1 MSLLKSALQLA
12 EKGFHVFPLVENSK
26 IPLIK
31 DFPNI
36 ASKDPETIKAWWV
49 DEFLDLEQNYNIGIS
64 TTSYNCTQAL
74 IVVDV
79 DNKKDKNGSD
89 ELLKLEMQGFD
100 VESTYTQTTP
110 TGGEHLV
117 FLAQNAVK
125 QGVNVLARGL
135 DIRSR
140 GGYIVGAGSKING
153 DVYLGNDESISECP
167 TWISKKCGEPIEK
180 NLREIDVSNIN
191 EDVAISRAKDYLK
204 TADIALEG
212 DGGTQTTFKVSAYL
226 KDLGLSPENN
236 IDLLLEW
243 NESCE
248 PPWEVE
254 DLEKIV
260 DSVYRY
266 GKEPV
271 GLIAPES
278 DFEALPEEIKDK
290 SYLEKLNDR
299 YALVIEDGGHSILEE
314 TVDEQG
320 RLKRKFYSEA
330 TFKRKLSTKT
340 VMIGDKFKKQADIWL
355 DWEGRR
361 EYNGLCFKPEQDAKN
376 GYYNLWKG
384 FTCKPK
390 PYAQASSDAKKGFD
404 MYMSHIEENMCDG
417 NAEHFKWIM
426 GYFAHLIQKPYE
438 KPLVTLVFKGSKGV
452 GKNVAIDRMGKLIG
466 ANQYLVAHNSRYLT
480 SNFNGHMDSCL
491 CLVLD
496 EAFWSGDKG
505 AEGVLKGLTTSPE
518 IQIERKGKE
527 PYMVNNYIRFIII
540 GNEEWL
546 VPASADERRY
556 GVFQVGDGRKKDVKF
571 FSEMVRLMDTQGGLE
586 ILLDY
591 LKKFDLSQVEVNV
604 APNTKALQEQ
614 KELSL
619 DALDQYWEECLDEG
633 RIYGT
638 TYDFGLNNKI
648 SKTDFSNAIYAYLK
662 NRNIGS
668 WRPTK
673 RAIGLRLRKWLPS
686 LDNTGWVGPRKDRLR
701 AYELNTLESCRD
713 NWDKYLNGS

>member
-1 MSLLKSALQLA
+1 MSTLKAALALA

-26 IPLIK
+26 LPLIQN
-31 DFPNI
+31 FPNL
-36 ASKDPETIKAWWV
+36 ATKDPKTIKNWW
-49 DEFLDLEQNYNIGIS
+49 LDGVLELEKNYNIGIS
-64 TTSYNCTQAL
+64 TSNYNCTQSL

-79 DNKKDKNGSD
+79 DNKKGKKGSD

-117 FLAQNAVK
+117 FTSERAVK
-125 QGVNVLARGL
+125 QGTNVLAKGL

-140 GGYIVGAGSKING
+140 GGYIVGAGSKIDG
-153 DVYLGNDESISECP
+153 QIYTGNDEAISECP
-167 TWISKKCGEPIEK
+167 LWISKKCGEPKEK
-180 NLREIDVSNIN
+180 NTREIDVSTIN
-191 EDVAISRAKDYLK
+191 EETAINRAKDYLK

-212 DGGTQTTFKVSAYL
+212 DGGKVTTYKVSAHL
-226 KDLGLSPENN
+226 KDIGLSPENN
-236 IDLLLEW
+236 LDLLIDW
-243 NESCE
+243 NEECE

-254 DLEKIV
+254 ELKTIV
-260 DSVYRY
+260 DSVYLY
-266 GKEPV
+266 GKDPV

-278 DFEALPEEIKDK
+278 DFEVLPEEKKEK
-290 SYLEKLNDR
+290 SYLEKLNDK
-299 YALVIEDGGHSILEE
+299 YALVIEDGGHCILEE
-314 TVDEQG
+314 TVDEKG
-320 RLKRKFYSEA
+320 RAKRKFYSES

-340 VMIGDKFKKQADIWL
+340 IMTGDKLKKQADIWL

-361 EYNGLCFKPEQDAKN
+361 EYEGLCFKPEQEARN

-452 GKNVAIDRMGKLIG
+452 GKNAAIDRMGKLIG
-466 ANQYLVAHNSRYLT
+466 SNQYLVAHNSRYLT

-505 AEGVLKGLTTSPE
+505 AEGVLKGLTTAPE

-527 PYMVNNYIRFIII
+527 PYMVDNYIRFIII
-540 GNEEWL
+540 GNDEWL

-556 GVFQVGDGRKKDVKF
+556 GVFQVGEGRKKDVNF

-591 LKKFDLSQVEVNV
+591 LKKFDLSKIQVNV

-619 DALDQYWEECLDEG
+619 DALDQFWEECLDEG

-638 TYDFGLNNKI
+638 TYEFGFEAKI
-648 SKTDFSNAIYAYLK
+648 SKIDFTNSVYAYLK

-673 RAIGLRLRKWLPS
+673 RSIGIRLRKWVPS
-686 LDNTGWVGPRKDRLR
+686 LDNSGWVGPRKDRLR
-701 AYELNTLESCRD
+701 AYKLNTLEACKTQ
-713 NWDKYLNGS
+713 WDKYLNGS